1 MTRRIIYIIIGGVL
15 LLALLLG
22 LWFWFFGRGASD
34 ISSQSGLFGSAG
46 DRTGAGTS
54 GNTSGNGVAPIG
66 SNAGTGVSGT
76 GNGGA
81 NTQYVIPNTPTN
93 ALPIAYSTTSA
104 GGSFQNPAWLGGT
117 SGSGST
123 GSSINFT
130 PTPINTV
137 NNNTVS
143 GNPYINVNNGDNT
156 SSNGGNSFVN
166 GLLGV
171 AGSCLANFLAQQAGS
186 GLTSAIGS
194 LFGSALG
201 QVQVTDPST
210 HANQQ
215 TDSIITCVTKALA
228 RAAIQQITN
237 DTVNWINSGF
247 DGQPAFVQ
255 DYNKFFGDISDEAAG
270 SVIQSGDLAFLCS
283 PFQLQVRIAIAQSY
297 ARRSQAPS
305 CTLSD
310 IAGNVQDF
318 ANGTFSEGGWQ
329 GLIAYTTDPSN
340 NPYAGYMY
348 GESVLQGQI
357 STAKQNAVL
366 QLSPGGFLSQQK
378 CTTDSSG
385 KKSCT
390 IQTPGTVI
398 ESNLEQIFGKN
409 IDQLE
414 LASSIDDILNA
425 LVNQII
431 TKTLYKGLASLGNG
445 QNGYGASLSSE
456 DVNAEVQADS
466 LINDIAQDVQY
477 AQQYGATAQGS
488 ITDLQTAQGNLSTL
502 EYCWLGKSST
512 GAAANA
518 QAAGDQV
525 TALEAQVDAYN
536 NKIAAANSTI
546 ASLQDIQTQ
555 ALNSASAADVANA
568 QDAFDQLTAS
578 GNLITQTQVQSAGQD
593 RTTLQAQMS
602 SLNTT
607 TNAQL
612 QQCYAAS

>member
-1 MTRRIIYIIIGGVL
+1 MTRRILYIIIGGVL

-22 LWFWFFGRGASD
+22 LWFWFFGRGASEV
-34 ISSQSGLFGSAG
+34 SNQSGLFGSSG
-46 DRTGAGTS
+46 DRTSADTS
-54 GNTSGNGVAPIG
+54 GSTGGNGVAPIG

-76 GNGGA
+76 GAGGA
-81 NTQYVIPNTPTN
+81 NTQYTIPP
-93 ALPIAYSTTSA
+93 ASGGGSIIAYSTTSSS
-104 GGSFQNPAWLGGT
+104 GSFQNPAWLGGN
-117 SGSGST
+117 SGSAGGSV
-123 GSSINFT
+123 SFT

-137 NNNTVS
+137 NNTTVS
-143 GNPYINVNNGDNT
+143 GNPYINVNNGDNAGGG
-156 SSNGGNSFVN
+156 SGNSFTS

-215 TDSIITCVTKALA
+215 TDSILTCVTKALA

-255 DYNKFFGDISDEAAG
+255 DYNKFFNDVSDEAAG
-270 SVIQSGDLAFLCS
+270 SVIQGGDLAFLCS
-283 PFQLQVRIAIAQSY
+283 PFQLQVRVAIAQSY
-297 ARRSQAPS
+297 ARRNQAPS
-305 CTLSD
+305 CTLSG
-310 IAGNVQDF
+310 ITGNIEDF

-348 GESVLQGQI
+348 GQSVLQGQI
-357 STAKQNAVL
+357 ATAKQNATL

-385 KKSCT
+385 KKTCT

-398 ESNLEQIFGKN
+398 ESNLEQVFGKN

-425 LVNQII
+425 LINQVI

-456 DVNAEVQADS
+456 DVDAEVQADN
-466 LINDIAQDVQY
+466 LINDISQDVQY

-488 ITDLQTAQGNLSTL
+488 ISDLQTAQSNLTTL
-502 EYCWLGKSST
+502 ENCWIGKTST
-512 GAAANA
+512 GAAASA

-525 TALEAQVDAYN
+525 TALEAQVGVYN

-555 ALNSASAADVANA
+555 ALNSASSADVANA
-568 QDAFDQLTAS
+568 QDAFDQFQAS
-578 GNLITQTQVQSAGQD
+578 GNLITQTQVQSAQQD
-593 RTTLQAQMS
+593 RTTLQAQMA

-607 TNAQL
+607 TNAKL
-612 QQCYAAS
+612 GQCNVAN